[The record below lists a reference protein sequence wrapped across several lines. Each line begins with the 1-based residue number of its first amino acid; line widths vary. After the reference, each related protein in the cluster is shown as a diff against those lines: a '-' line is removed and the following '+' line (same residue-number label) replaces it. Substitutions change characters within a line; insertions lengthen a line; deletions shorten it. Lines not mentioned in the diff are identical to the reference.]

1 MTTTSPRLVKW
12 ENGTDLVIELPL
24 ALDVAT
30 VWSKLVDAET
40 ARTWFASFT
49 VDDDAVGSDDASDGA
64 DSDGI
69 DDDNDADNSG
79 NDADDSG
86 NDADGAS
93 ADANPAI
100 TFDLGETQLHG
111 EILSCEVEDHV
122 LVELED
128 FGVLGI
134 QLLAL
139 ELTDGDATLLIFT
152 QSAPDVESARLKAA
166 DFGPMWDTH
175 LRLFARALGLD
186 VVEAGEEELLALYA
200 DLELEDS
207 ESEDG
212 SASEDGAPDAGES
225 GNGGANER

>member
-1 MTTTSPRLVKW
+1 MMTTSPRLVNW

-24 ALDVAT
+24 ALDVST

-49 VDDDAVGSDDASDGA
+49 VDDD
-64 DSDGI
+64 GI
-69 DDDNDADNSG
+69 
-79 NDADDSG
+79 
-86 NDADGAS
+86 DADGAS
-93 ADANPAI
+93 EETNPAI

-175 LRLFARALGLD
+175 LRLFARVLGLD

-207 ESEDG
+207 EAENGASDA
-212 SASEDGAPDAGES
+212 SASEDG
-225 GNGGANER
+225 GANEE

>member
-1 MTTTSPRLVKW
+1 MTSTSPRLVKW

-24 ALDVAT
+24 AVDIAT

-40 ARTWFASFT
+40 ASSWFASFT
-49 VDDDAVGSDDASDGA
+49 VDEAGASGDGDDAGSGDA
-64 DSDGI
+64 DSDDSDAGSG
-69 DDDNDADNSG
+69 DADS
-79 NDADDSG
+79 
-86 NDADGAS
+86 AS
-93 ADANPAI
+93 ADSNPAI
-100 TFDLGETQLHG
+100 TFDLGETELQG
-111 EILSCEVEDHV
+111 EILSSEVEDHV

-128 FGVLGI
+128 FGVLGM
-134 QLLAL
+134 QLLPL

-175 LRLFARALGLD
+175 LRLFARVLGLD

-207 ESEDG
+207 EAED
-212 SASEDGAPDAGES
+212 SEDGASDV
-225 GNGGANER
+225 

>member
-1 MTTTSPRLVKW
+1 MTTTSPRLVNW

-49 VDDDAVGSDDASDGA
+49 VDDDGD
-64 DSDGI
+64 
-69 DDDNDADNSG
+69 
-79 NDADDSG
+79 
-86 NDADGAS
+86 DADGAS
-93 ADANPAI
+93 EETNPAI

-175 LRLFARALGLD
+175 LRLFARTLGLD

-207 ESEDG
+207 EAENGASDA
-212 SASEDGAPDAGES
+212 SASEDG
-225 GNGGANER
+225 GANEE

>member
-1 MTTTSPRLVKW
+1 MTTTSPRLVNW

-49 VDDDAVGSDDASDGA
+49 VDDDGD
-64 DSDGI
+64 
-69 DDDNDADNSG
+69 
-79 NDADDSG
+79 
-86 NDADGAS
+86 DADGAS
-93 ADANPAI
+93 EETNPAI

-175 LRLFARALGLD
+175 LRLFARVLGLD

-207 ESEDG
+207 EAENGASDA
-212 SASEDGAPDAGES
+212 SASEDG
-225 GNGGANER
+225 GANEE

>member
-1 MTTTSPRLVKW
+1 MTTTSPRLVNW

-49 VDDDAVGSDDASDGA
+49 VDDDGD
-64 DSDGI
+64 
-69 DDDNDADNSG
+69 
-79 NDADDSG
+79 
-86 NDADGAS
+86 DADGAS
-93 ADANPAI
+93 EETNPAI
-100 TFDLGETQLHG
+100 TFDLGDTQLHG

-122 LVELED
+122 LIELED

-175 LRLFARALGLD
+175 LRLFARVLGLD

-207 ESEDG
+207 EAENGASDA
-212 SASEDGAPDAGES
+212 SASEDG
-225 GNGGANER
+225 GANEE

>member
-1 MTTTSPRLVKW
+1 MGGSMTTTSPRLVNW

-30 VWSKLVDAET
+30 VWSKLVDAEN

-49 VDDDAVGSDDASDGA
+49 VDDDGD
-64 DSDGI
+64 
-69 DDDNDADNSG
+69 
-79 NDADDSG
+79 
-86 NDADGAS
+86 DADGAS
-93 ADANPAI
+93 EETNPAI

-122 LVELED
+122 LIELED

-175 LRLFARALGLD
+175 LRLFARTLGLD

-207 ESEDG
+207 EAENGASDA
-212 SASEDGAPDAGES
+212 SASEDG
-225 GNGGANER
+225 GANEE

>member
-1 MTTTSPRLVKW
+1 MTTTSPRLVNW

-24 ALDVAT
+24 ALDVST

-49 VDDDAVGSDDASDGA
+49 VDDDGD
-64 DSDGI
+64 
-69 DDDNDADNSG
+69 
-79 NDADDSG
+79 
-86 NDADGAS
+86 DADGAS
-93 ADANPAI
+93 EETNPAI

-122 LVELED
+122 LIELED

-175 LRLFARALGLD
+175 LRLFARVLGLD

-207 ESEDG
+207 EAENGASDA
-212 SASEDGAPDAGES
+212 SASEDG
-225 GNGGANER
+225 GANEE

>member
-1 MTTTSPRLVKW
+1 MTTTSPRLVNW

-24 ALDVAT
+24 ALDVST

-49 VDDDAVGSDDASDGA
+49 VDDD
-64 DSDGI
+64 GI
-69 DDDNDADNSG
+69 
-79 NDADDSG
+79 
-86 NDADGAS
+86 DADGAS
-93 ADANPAI
+93 EETNPAI

-175 LRLFARALGLD
+175 LRLFARVLGLD

-207 ESEDG
+207 EAENGASDA
-212 SASEDGAPDAGES
+212 SASEDG
-225 GNGGANER
+225 GANEE

>member
-1 MTTTSPRLVKW
+1 MTTTSPRLVNW

-24 ALDVAT
+24 ALDVST

-49 VDDDAVGSDDASDGA
+49 VDDD
-64 DSDGI
+64 GI
-69 DDDNDADNSG
+69 
-79 NDADDSG
+79 
-86 NDADGAS
+86 DADGAS
-93 ADANPAI
+93 EETNPAI

-175 LRLFARALGLD
+175 LRLFARTLGLD

-207 ESEDG
+207 EAENGASDA
-212 SASEDGAPDAGES
+212 SASEDG
-225 GNGGANER
+225 GANEE

>member
-1 MTTTSPRLVKW
+1 MTTTSPRLVNW

-49 VDDDAVGSDDASDGA
+49 VDGD
-64 DSDGI
+64 
-69 DDDNDADNSG
+69 
-79 NDADDSG
+79 
-86 NDADGAS
+86 DADGAS
-93 ADANPAI
+93 EETNPAI

-122 LVELED
+122 LIELED

-175 LRLFARALGLD
+175 LRLFARTLGLD

-207 ESEDG
+207 EAENGASDA
-212 SASEDGAPDAGES
+212 SASEDG
-225 GNGGANER
+225 GANEE

>member
-1 MTTTSPRLVKW
+1 MTTTSPRLVNW

-24 ALDVAT
+24 ALNVAT

-49 VDDDAVGSDDASDGA
+49 VDDDGD
-64 DSDGI
+64 
-69 DDDNDADNSG
+69 
-79 NDADDSG
+79 
-86 NDADGAS
+86 DADGAS
-93 ADANPAI
+93 EETNPAI
-100 TFDLGETQLHG
+100 TFDLGDTQLHG

-122 LVELED
+122 LIELED

-175 LRLFARALGLD
+175 LRLFARVLGLD

-207 ESEDG
+207 EAENGASDA
-212 SASEDGAPDAGES
+212 SASEDG
-225 GNGGANER
+225 GANEE

>member
-1 MTTTSPRLVKW
+1 MTTTSPRLVNW

-30 VWSKLVDAET
+30 GWSKLVHAET

-49 VDDDAVGSDDASDGA
+49 VDDDGD
-64 DSDGI
+64 
-69 DDDNDADNSG
+69 
-79 NDADDSG
+79 
-86 NDADGAS
+86 DADGAS
-93 ADANPAI
+93 EETNPAI

-122 LVELED
+122 LIELED

-175 LRLFARALGLD
+175 LRLFARVLGLD

-207 ESEDG
+207 EAENGASDA
-212 SASEDGAPDAGES
+212 SASEDG
-225 GNGGANER
+225 GANEE